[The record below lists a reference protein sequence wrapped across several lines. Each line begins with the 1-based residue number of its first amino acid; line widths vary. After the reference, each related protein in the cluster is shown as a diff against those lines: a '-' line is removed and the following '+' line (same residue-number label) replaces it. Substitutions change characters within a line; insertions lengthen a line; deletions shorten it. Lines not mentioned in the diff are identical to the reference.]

1 MQLSSLLG
9 RYVAAWESADSAAL
23 VATLREDVRLTMPP
37 FPVWFEGRRDIQ
49 AFLDGYIFR
58 SADPFRV
65 RLVPLQA
72 NGSPAFAVYQVDAS
86 GVYRAGA
93 LHVLTIENGSI
104 CEIHDFLTF
113 DGELFSRFGLP
124 LTA

>member
-1 MQLSSLLG
+1 MSSRL
-9 RYVAAWESADSAAL
+9 YWAAM
-23 VATLREDVRLTMPP
+23 LRRGNRRILPRWWQPCVKMCGITMPP
-37 FPVWFEGRRDIQ
+37 FPVWFEGRRDIR
-49 AFLDGYIFR
+49 AFLAGYIFR
-58 SADPFRV
+58 SAEPFRV

-93 LHVLTIENGSI
+93 LHVLTIENGDI
-104 CEIHDFLTF
+104 CEIQDFLTF